1 MANFRSQPMSRS
13 DLRAYALDIR
23 RELSME
29 NEMYLPIECLFEI
42 MPSVFESDGFWTHVV
57 EDDELE
63 PSIHALYIPEENCI
77 RVKNTVYERA
87 CAGYGR
93 DRMTLA
99 HEIGHYLLVG
109 ASKIEFHRS
118 YGEQVRPYEDP
129 EWQAKCF
136 AGELLIPAHLVAQK
150 GPFTPHEI
158 ATLCGVS
165 VEAAKYQLSKINE
178 KQ

>member
-1 MANFRSQPMSRS
+1 MANFRSQPMSRLS
-13 DLRAYALDIR
+13 LRKYARSVRKELHMDNDL
-23 RELSME
+23 
-29 NEMYLPIECLFEI
+29 YLPIERFFEILPKLFEK
-42 MPSVFESDGFWTHVV
+42 EGFWTDIV
-57 EDDELE
+57 EDYEID

-109 ASKIEFHRS
+109 ASKVEFHRS